1 MLLHQNWQLKKNIIT
16 SELGIKELGIDET
29 NIQCNL
35 ELAHVIVFNPSD
47 EIYPKTNWE
56 F

>member
-1 MLLHQNWQLKKNIIT
+1 LAIEKQNVAASK
-16 SELGIKELGIDET
+16 LGIGEPRVDET
-29 NIQCNL
+29 STQYNL